1 MSGRTQAVV
10 FGPIVA
16 VLPLH
21 IVLLVLA
28 ARAMPA
34 HGPWQLGDPWT
45 TWNLAA
51 PVLVLFVFGYV
62 TRKVNDA
69 GGEGAEAVAGSL
81 ARWTWGAAVADLLS
95 TGIAYFLTRPH

>member
-16 VLPLH
+16 VLPVH
-21 IVLLVLA
+21 ILLLVLA
-28 ARAMPA
+28 ARHMPA

-51 PVLVLFVFGYV
+51 PVLLLFVFGYV
-62 TRKVNDA
+62 TRKVN
-69 GGEGAEAVAGSL
+69 EGAEPLPL
-81 ARWTWGAAVADLLS
+81 ARWTWGAAIADLLAAV
-95 TGIAYFLTRPH
+95 IVFLLTHR